1 MNLVCLLGGY
11 DGVDEAREGDVTQL
25 RGAHVEG
32 GQLHLSRGE
41 GEDIRQPGE
50 REVSNEQTLTSHNH
64 TQSSG
69 K

>member
-1 MNLVCLLGGY
+1 MDLVRLLGGY

-50 REVSNEQTLTSHNH
+50 RER
-64 TQSSG
+64 
-69 K
+69 